1 MAQTTT
7 FENIRNWMIS
17 TIEGL
22 TPDKKN
28 SIAYRVHRG
37 EMDFLGWVQE
47 KPEACFRRFDI
58 AHNWDVSLDG
68 TTEGSTQQ
76 WRHTFTFA
84 MAYPAQYGKYGAEN
98 QRDLDDYI
106 DSDFAKV
113 NRAIELRGSY
123 NYVTGHE
130 ITRLEGM
137 SVEKLGPVWVLA
149 VTYFVQYDRSI

>member
-7 FENIRNWMIS
+7 FENIRNWMVS
-17 TIEGL
+17 TLEDAVPSKDIGV
-22 TPDKKN
+22 PF
-28 SIAYRVHRG
+28 RVHRG
-37 EMDFLGWVQE
+37 EVDFLAWAQE
-47 KPEACFRRFDI
+47 KPDACFRRFDI
-58 AHNWDVSLDG
+58 ANNWDIEVDG
-68 TTEGSTQQ
+68 TTEGTTQQ
-76 WRHTFTFA
+76 WRHTFTFV
-84 MAYPAQYGKYGAEN
+84 MAYPVNSRRYGIEN

-106 DSDFAKV
+106 ESDFAKV
-113 NRAIELRGSY
+113 NREIELRGSY